1 MKQGAPRETC
11 EHTARTITHSRC
23 RRWRIVSVI
32 MCPCFMCM
40 WVGTSIFG
48 NAKIYE
54 PISCEGLR
62 CTSTAPTPRRSAR
75 YRCEMHP
82 RHRFLPS
89 RLSSSAVSARKS
101 PSPSPCHQTWCL
113 SDATVCSAESS
124 RPRRLQFTSRSR
136 ALPRCC
142 SCRQRAVGRSPTRV
156 LAMVAAA
163 LHFPASSAA
172 VAGACWVPEWPAVP
186 AAPFCSRSAVS
197 RMTQCLPLS
206 LYTGKSAFEPSP
218 PSKRPPGGRRG
229 RRDVGQRRPLAC
241 CAAAAHAARAAS
253 RRRAATNFRYTAR
266 ILESRTSL
274 LACCH

>member
-1 MKQGAPRETC
+1 
-11 EHTARTITHSRC
+11 
-23 RRWRIVSVI
+23 
-32 MCPCFMCM
+32 MCQCFM
-40 WVGTSIFG
+40 WGRNLYIWERKDLRTHFLRR
-48 NAKIYE
+48 
-54 PISCEGLR
+54 LR

-82 RHRFLPS
+82 RHCFLPS
-89 RLSSSAVSARKS
+89 RLSSSAVSAKKS

-124 RPRRLQFTSRSR
+124 RPRRLQFTSRSK

-142 SCRQRAVGRSPTRV
+142 SCRQGAVDRSPTRV

-172 VAGACWVPEWPAVP
+172 VAGACWVPKWPAVP

-206 LYTGKSAFEPSP
+206 LYTGKSTFEPSP

-229 RRDVGQRRPLAC
+229 RRDVGQWRPLAC

-266 ILESRTSL
+266 MLKSRTSL